1 MNKGYRFQVKRG
13 LDTWLVVDQS
23 KAKIKMHN
31 DVVDTFTS
39 REAARTR
46 CQELN
51 ANERAAG
58 TQQQP
63 PLAV

>member
-51 ANERAAG
+51 ANERAAS
-58 TQQQP
+58 TEQQP